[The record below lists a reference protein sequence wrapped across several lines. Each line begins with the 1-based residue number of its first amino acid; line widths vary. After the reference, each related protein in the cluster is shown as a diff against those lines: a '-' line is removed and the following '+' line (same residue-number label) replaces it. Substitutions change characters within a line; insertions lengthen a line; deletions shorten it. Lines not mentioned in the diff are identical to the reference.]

1 MKLRRKIIGLLGDDK
16 GGGWHQSIS
25 PTTLARLLLRSQARC
40 KEKPRTYY
48 RRNKYDA
55 RHCIVGAGLTPAL
68 LLILA
73 LLLSSCG
80 FPGVV
85 STSAQLPAVNL
96 SPTTTP
102 LPPVRFPQDEA
113 AHRDLTEW
121 WYYTGH
127 LNATMPGGKVHHY
140 GFELV
145 FFQAL
150 RGDLPPVYAAHFAIS
165 DITRGEFHFDQRRLT
180 EANAVIPDGT
190 STSGINVQINDW
202 SIKGVNGSDHLVAKM
217 NNYALQIDLNGLKP
231 ATLHNGN
238 GLITYGLG
246 GFSYYYS
253 RTHMSLS
260 GMLVDHNQP
269 LQVSGE
275 AWMDHQ
281 WGNFLTLNGGGW
293 DWFSIQL
300 NDNTEMMLYLIR
312 DASGKTISTYIGYI
326 GPQARGFLL
335 PASALNVTVLSH
347 WRSSVTGA
355 NYPSGWRLEINDPK
369 LQASLILVPELKDQE
384 LVVYQSTGNS
394 YWEGAVSIQGQ
405 SAGQVVQGEGYV
417 ELTGYAHLS

>member
-1 MKLRRKIIGLLGDDK
+1 MKKISKVVPGL
-16 GGGWHQSIS
+16 
-25 PTTLARLLLRSQARC
+25 
-40 KEKPRTYY
+40 
-48 RRNKYDA
+48 
-55 RHCIVGAGLTPAL
+55 V
-68 LLILA
+68 LLIVLF
-73 LLLSSCG
+73 SSCG

-85 STSAQLPAVNL
+85 STSSQLPIVQ
-96 SPTTTP
+96 SPPTATP
-102 LPPVRFPQDEA
+102 LPPISFPQDEA
-113 AHRDLTEW
+113 PHRDLTEW

-127 LNATMPGGKVHHY
+127 MNATMPGGQVHHY

-165 DITRGEFHFDQRRLT
+165 DITRGSFHYDQRRLT
-180 EANAVIPDGT
+180 EPNAVIPDGT
-190 STSGINVQINDW
+190 SMSGINLQVDDW
-202 SIKGVNGSDHLVAKM
+202 SIRGVNGSDHLIAM
-217 NNYALQIDLNGLKP
+217 MENYAIRIDLEGLKP

-253 RTHMSLS
+253 RTRMSLT
-260 GMLVDHNQP
+260 GTLVDHNQP
-269 LQVSGE
+269 LQVTGE

-300 NDNTEMMLYLIR
+300 TNNTEMMLYLIR
-312 DASGKTISTYIGYI
+312 DSTGKIISSYIGYI
-326 GPQARGFLL
+326 GPQAESVLL
-335 PASALNVTVLSH
+335 PGSALDATVLGH
-347 WRSSVTGA
+347 WRSPVTGS
-355 NYPSGWRLEINDPK
+355 NYPSGWKLKITDPK
-369 LQASLILVPELKDQE
+369 IHASLILLPELKDQE

-405 SAGQVVQGEGYV
+405 SAGQNVSGEGYV
-417 ELTGYAHLS
+417 ELTGYAH

>member
-1 MKLRRKIIGLLGDDK
+1 MKKILITLFSLSLLF
-16 GGGWHQSIS
+16 
-25 PTTLARLLLRSQARC
+25 
-40 KEKPRTYY
+40 
-48 RRNKYDA
+48 
-55 RHCIVGAGLTPAL
+55 
-68 LLILA
+68 
-73 LLLSSCG
+73 SSCG
-80 FPGVV
+80 FPGVA
-85 STSAQLPAVNL
+85 STPAQLPTVNVA
-96 SPTTTP
+96 PTATP
-102 LPPVRFPQDEA
+102 FPPIRFPQDEA
-113 AHRDLTEW
+113 PHRDLTEW

-127 LNATMPGGKVHHY
+127 MNATLPGGQVYHY

-180 EANAVIPDGT
+180 EPNAVIPDGT
-190 STSGINVQINDW
+190 STDGIDVQVGDW
-202 SIKGVNGSDHLVAKM
+202 SIKGINGSDHLIAKM
-217 NNYALQIDLNGLKP
+217 ENYALHINLVGLKP

-253 RTHMSLS
+253 RTRMSVS
-260 GMLVDHNQP
+260 GTLIDHNQS

-281 WGNFLTLNGGGW
+281 WGNFITLNGGGW

-300 NDNTEMMLYLIR
+300 TNNTEMMLYLIR
-312 DASGKTISTYIGYI
+312 DSTGKIISSYIGYI
-326 GPQARGFLL
+326 GPHTMSIQISG
-335 PASALNVTVLSH
+335 SALNMAVLGH
-347 WRSSVTGA
+347 WRSPVTGA
-355 NYPSGWRLEINDPK
+355 TYPSGWKLKITDPRVR
-369 LQASLILVPELKDQE
+369 ATLILLPELKDQE

-405 SAGQVVQGEGYV
+405 STGQVVSGEGYV
-417 ELTGYAHLS
+417 ELTGYAH